1 VARPPAASWPQAAAA
16 ANGCQAAAE
25 PPPAA
30 RTLARHLASV
40 TWDVPGSGDGEAPH
54 RSSASGAAAAPSGR
68 QAPQCG
74 SERTVRPPDYATE
87 DALDSSSW
95 SPGVRS
101 AANAE
106 RRRGSRSSLARLSLR
121 TRYGGYQVA
130 TAPSSTLQLPRA

>member
-1 VARPPAASWPQAAAA
+1 MARPPAASWPQAATA
-16 ANGCQAAAE
+16 ANGCQAAAK
-25 PPPAA
+25 PPAA
-30 RTLARHLASV
+30 APTLARHLASV
-40 TWDVPGSGDGEAPH
+40 TWHVPGSGDGEAPH
-54 RSSASGAAAAPSGR
+54 RSSASGAAAVPSGR

-95 SPGVRS
+95 SPGVRFV
-101 AANAE
+101 NAE

-130 TAPSSTLQLPRA
+130 AVPSSTLQLPRA